1 MLEAVLVNY
10 PKFLRESRLNIKE
23 KNMSVVSAP
32 LKNDIAMQKDLF
44 RLAASIYSES
54 SDVVSD
60 SEIQTQIGGFFSYI
74 YWSPVYL

>member
-44 RLAASIYSES
+44 RLAASIYSERPANKSQVEISDFWERQKDNTKS
-54 SDVVSD
+54 SR
-60 SEIQTQIGGFFSYI
+60 
-74 YWSPVYL
+74 